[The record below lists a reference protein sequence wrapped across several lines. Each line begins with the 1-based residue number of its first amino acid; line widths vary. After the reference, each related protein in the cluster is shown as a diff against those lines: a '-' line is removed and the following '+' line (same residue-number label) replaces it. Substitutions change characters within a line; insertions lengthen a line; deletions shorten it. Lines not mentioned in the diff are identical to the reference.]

1 MALSAED
8 FRQHFDM
15 LSDDAL
21 LATKR
26 ADLVPLAQTVYD
38 EELTARGLN
47 IDDEVSG
54 EVVIEATGPKEGD
67 EPAPEDIVSVGE
79 FTVIE
84 EARIALGL
92 LQSAEIPSGL
102 ANDKM
107 SLGVLHLMV
116 PASYVDAALE
126 VLGMEISEEEL
137 AAQAEAAEFREPGF
151 TDD

>member
-8 FRQHFDM
+8 FRQHFEM

-26 ADLVPLAQTVYD
+26 EDLVALAKTVYD
-38 EELTARGLN
+38 EELTVRGLN
-47 IDDEVSG
+47 IEEEVAG
-54 EVVIEATGPKEGD
+54 EVLTESSGPQEGD
-67 EPAPEDIVSVGE
+67 EPVPEDIVSVGE

-92 LQSAEIPSGL
+92 LKSAEIPSGL

-107 SLGVLHLMV
+107 ALGVLHLMV

-126 VLGMEISEEEL
+126 VLGMEISEEDL
-137 AAQAEAAEFREPGF
+137 AAQAEAAEFR
-151 TDD
+151 D

>member
-8 FRQHFDM
+8 FRQHFEM

-47 IDDEVSG
+47 IEEEVAG
-54 EVVIEATGPKEGD
+54 EVLTEASGPKEGD
-67 EPAPEDIVSVGE
+67 EPVAEDIVSVGE

-92 LQSAEIPSGL
+92 LKSAEIPSGL

-126 VLGMEISEEEL
+126 VLGMEISEDEL
-137 AAQAEAAEFREPGF
+137 AAQAEAAEFL
-151 TDD
+151 D